1 MWAPHF
7 LILKFCIA
15 FAAQERVTIFVIYSP
30 RIVCSNAYLPF
41 KAIDYVRNCNAVVGT
56 DFITDDLTALIN
68 GVCLGMIQSITIL
81 SNRPE
86 FQHRKSFRLQLS
98 VPVFPFRDEK
108 AGNLWD
114 WQSEWLSLTLN
125 GYVLRPITFN
135 VASSWSIYH
144 HFIYPSFVDFQLA

>member
-1 MWAPHF
+1 MSE
-7 LILKFCIA
+7 IA
-15 FAAQERVTIFVIYSP
+15 TPSLVQIS
-30 RIVCSNAYLPF
+30 LPMISLPWSMGF
-41 KAIDYVRNCNAVVGT
+41 
-56 DFITDDLTALIN
+56 
-68 GVCLGMIQSITIL
+68 CLGMIQSITIL

-98 VPVFPFRDEK
+98 VSVFPFRDEK

-144 HFIYPSFVDFQLA
+144 HFIYPSFVDFQLALMGGLSSFWKKGKWRSFNFVFLKDFWPHVIKN